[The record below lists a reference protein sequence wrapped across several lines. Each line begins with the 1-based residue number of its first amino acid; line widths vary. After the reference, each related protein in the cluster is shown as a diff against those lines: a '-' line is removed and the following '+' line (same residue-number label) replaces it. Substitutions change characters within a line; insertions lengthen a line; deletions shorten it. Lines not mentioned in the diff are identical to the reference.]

1 NPCSGNHLGPH
12 RLAPEA
18 TDMNI
23 DAVITWVDGAD
34 PAHRQRLDAY
44 LTGIGQSRP
53 PSAERTRFN
62 DA

>member
-1 NPCSGNHLGPH
+1 
-12 RLAPEA
+12 
-18 TDMNI
+18 MNI